1 MTILKIGFD
10 TEKYLAEQKRYILE
24 RVNQFDK
31 LYLEFGGKIFSDMH
45 AKRILPGFRENVK
58 VELLRELRDHVEVI
72 ICIYAGDIERS
83 KVNENTGIS
92 YDMEVFKLIDDF
104 RNNGI
109 KVNSVVI
116 TRYTEQVSAKAF
128 MSKLERRGIKVI
140 KHQPTKGYPTDVD
153 LIVSD
158 EGYGQNPYIECDSSI
173 VVMTAPG
180 PGNGKLATCLNQLYH
195 EFKRGVKAGYSK
207 FETFPVW
214 NLPLKHPVNV
224 AYEAATLDLNDINMI
239 DFYHMEHYGEVAV
252 NYNRDLETFPL
263 IRRLLEKITMTD
275 SIYKSPTD
283 MGVNRIAYG
292 IIDEEV
298 VIEASKQEIIRRSL
312 KAGVDYKNGNL
323 DFEAYERSR
332 LLMETMDLDESDRRV
347 VVAAREKLEAL
358 EDSVVSVVAIEL
370 SDGTMLTGKESET
383 MHASAAAVLNA
394 LKHLAKIDDAI
405 HLLSPLIL
413 EPISLLKTKALGQAN
428 SILDL
433 EEILIA
439 LSISA
444 ATNPVAQVAF
454 DHLEKLKGAQLHS
467 TTILNRGD
475 ENTLRDLGIEAT
487 SDAEFVSEHLFYNL

>member
-1 MTILKIGFD
+1 MKIGFD
-10 TEKYLAEQKRYILE
+10 TEKYLAEQKRFILE
-24 RVNQFDK
+24 RVDQFDK
-31 LYLEFGGKIFSDMH
+31 LYLEFGGKIFGDMH

-58 VELLRELRDHVEVI
+58 VELLRELKDHVEVI

-83 KVNENTGIS
+83 KINENTGIS

-116 TRYTEQVSAKAF
+116 TRFTEQVSAKAF
-128 MSKLERRGIKVI
+128 INKLERRGIKVVI
-140 KHQPTKGYPTDVD
+140 HKPTKGYPTDVE

-158 EGYGQNPYIECDSSI
+158 EGYGQNPYIESDSPI

-195 EFKRGVKAGYSK
+195 EFKRGVRAGYSK

-224 AYEAATLDLNDINMI
+224 AYEAATVDLNDINMI
-239 DFYHMEHYGEVAV
+239 DFYHMESYGEVAV

-263 IRRLLEKITMTD
+263 IRRLLEKITGD

-292 IIDEEV
+292 IIDEDV

-312 KAGVDYKNGNL
+312 KAGVDYKKGRL
-323 DFEAYERSR
+323 DFEAYERSK
-332 LLMETMDLDESDRRV
+332 LLMETMNLDESDRRV
-347 VVAAREKLEAL
+347 VVAAREKLESV
-358 EDSVVSVVAIEL
+358 EDSVPSIVAIEL
-370 SDGTMLTGKESET
+370 DDGTILTGKESDT

-394 LKHLAKIDDAI
+394 LKYLAKISDDI

-413 EPISLLKTKALGQAN
+413 EPISTLKTKALCQTT

-454 DHLEKLKGAQLHS
+454 NHLEKLKGAQVHS
-467 TTILNRGD
+467 TTILNRSD
-475 ENTLRDLGIEAT
+475 EKTLRDLGIEAT
-487 SDAEFVSEHLFYNL
+487 SDAEFVSDNLFYNL